1 MNAKVIDNKVVLAK
15 LGMLVNL
22 GALGGKIGH
31 PNLAKFLTH
40 PMFSQ
45 CEHKKRKNMKD
56 PDSNIDKNAVQ
67 LRVATQQDVENLVT
81 LLNRCYR
88 SDEGW
93 TNEAALIGGIRTTA
107 EEMTALIDNPN
118 VYLFVFEN
126 PHDSDD
132 LLGCISV
139 DFSPINHKPAAYI
152 GTFAVHPAVQ
162 GRGIGDT
169 MLSAVETFAIRHAHA
184 KNVTHLPLTHLS
196 MSILSHRP
204 ELLRYYQ
211 RRGYLLTGEKMAFP
225 RDGNNGDPKRDDVFL
240 EFLQKPIQA
249 NEAFVKSS

>member
-1 MNAKVIDNKVVLAK
+1 
-15 LGMLVNL
+15 
-22 GALGGKIGH
+22 
-31 PNLAKFLTH
+31 
-40 PMFSQ
+40 
-45 CEHKKRKNMKD
+45 MKD

-93 TNEAALIGGIRTTA
+93 TNEAALIGGIRTTHK
-107 EEMTALIDNPN
+107 EMTALIDNPN

-139 DFSPINHKPAAYI
+139 DFSPINHQPAAYI

-184 KNVTHLPLTHLS
+184 KKSTHLPLTYLS

-204 ELLRYYQ
+204 ELLSYYQ
-211 RRGYLLTGEKMAFP
+211 RRGYLLTGERMAFP

-249 NEAFVKSS
+249 NEASVNTQWTI

>member
-1 MNAKVIDNKVVLAK
+1 M
-15 LGMLVNL
+15 
-22 GALGGKIGH
+22 
-31 PNLAKFLTH
+31 
-40 PMFSQ
+40 
-45 CEHKKRKNMKD
+45 KN
-56 PDSNIDKNAVQ
+56 PDSDIDKNAVQ

-93 TNEAALIGGIRTTA
+93 TNEAALIGGIRTTPK
-107 EEMTALIDNPN
+107 EMTALIDNPN
-118 VYLFVFEN
+118 IYLFVFEN

-139 DFSPINHKPAAYI
+139 DFSPINHQPAAYI

-184 KNVTHLPLTHLS
+184 KNLTYLS

-204 ELLRYYQ
+204 ELLSYYQ

-249 NEAFVKSS
+249 NEASIKSNNTIE

>member
-1 MNAKVIDNKVVLAK
+1 
-15 LGMLVNL
+15 
-22 GALGGKIGH
+22 
-31 PNLAKFLTH
+31 
-40 PMFSQ
+40 MFSQ
-45 CEHKKRKNMKD
+45 CEYKKRKNMKD

-93 TNEAALIGGIRTTA
+93 TNEAALIGGIRTTP

-139 DFSPINHKPAAYI
+139 DFSPINHQPAAYI

-204 ELLRYYQ
+204 ELLSYYQ

-249 NEAFVKSS
+249 NEASIKSSNTIE